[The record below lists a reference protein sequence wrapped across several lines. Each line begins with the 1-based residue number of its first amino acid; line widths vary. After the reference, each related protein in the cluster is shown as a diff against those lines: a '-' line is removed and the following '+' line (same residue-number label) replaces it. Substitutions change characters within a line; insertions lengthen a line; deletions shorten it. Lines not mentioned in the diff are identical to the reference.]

1 MAMLTSYVTNYQR
14 VTRKRSSGSIRFARL
29 TPGRFATCWDGSSVT
44 DTDAI
49 RIYIYIIYIYV
60 CVHPCKCIYRV
71 CVYFIYDIIMF
82 HISKTYIPIPIQIP
96 VCCCRLLVEASSG
109 TTSFAQFWVEGAGEM
124 QGVGR

>member
-1 MAMLTSYVTNYQR
+1 MCVYMPINV
-14 VTRKRSSGSIRFARL
+14 
-29 TPGRFATCWDGSSVT
+29 
-44 DTDAI
+44 
-49 RIYIYIIYIYV
+49 YIY
-60 CVHPCKCIYRV
+60 IYRV
-71 CVYFIYDIIMF
+71 CVYFIYGIIMF